1 MHGVILSDRHVRLLA
16 LAIVISIASPLFMH
30 EIDLAH
36 ADSHTPFITTW
47 NIAVKG
53 DSVVIPV
60 GNNDGTY
67 TVDWGDGSITTM
79 QGDARHT
86 YDLPGNYTVKISGDF
101 TQIRLGAGNTF
112 NAEQLQSLDQWGTIQ
127 WSTME
132 SAFKGASNM
141 TYGAT
146 DTPDLSNVMDMSSM
160 FFDARSF
167 NGDIS
172 SWDVSNVKDMS
183 YMFFY
188 AESFNQPLNDWDVS
202 NVMDMSSMF
211 ANTGFNQPLDKWD
224 VSNVTDM
231 SSMFAINPEFNQ
243 HISSWDVSSVTNMS
257 LMFTVAESFNRPL
270 NDWDVSNVTDMSY
283 MFTHAHSFNQPLN
296 KWDVSGV
303 TDMSFMFTVA
313 RQFNQS
319 LDSWDVSN
327 VTDMFSMLAV
337 TNSFNQ
343 PLNSWDVSNVTDMAR
358 MFNGASSFN
367 QPLDKWDVSGVT
379 DMNHMFMFANSFNH
393 PLDSWDVSNVM
404 DMSYMFTFDRTF
416 DQSLGKWYIIPDKTT
431 VSADE
436 ALVATIR
443 AQNEFLDGQNPS
455 YMVVQKGDGIL
466 FEMRDDALY
475 YTMSEHTKPYYD
487 ITIVSTNGFVPVSS
501 RDITI
506 TVTDNRDFPSD
517 NNDLFITTW
526 NIAVKG
532 DSVVIPVGN
541 NDGTYTVDWGDGSIT
556 TMQGDARHTYDL
568 PGNYTVKISGDF
580 TQIRLGAGNTFNA
593 EQLQSLDQWGT
604 IQWSTMESAF
614 KGASN
619 MTYGATDTPDLSNVM
634 DMSSMFFDARSF
646 NGDISSWDVSN
657 VKDMS
662 YMFFYA
668 ESFNQPLNKW
678 DVSSVMDMSLMFA
691 HANSFNQPLND
702 WDVSSVMDMSLMF
715 AHANSFNQPLNKW
728 DVSSV
733 MDMSIMFAHARS
745 FNQPLND
752 WDVSGVTD
760 MSLMFAHARSFNQP
774 LNSWDVSSVTDM
786 NHMFTTAHSF
796 NQPLNNWDVSNVKNM
811 SFMFSAVSFNG
822 NISSWDV
829 SNVTDMNHMFSG
841 APAFNQPLNDW
852 DVSNVTDM
860 TLMFASTDSFVQPL
874 DRWDVSNVTSM
885 HAMFMF
891 SAFNHPLDSWDV
903 SNVADMSLMFHFS
916 SFDQN
921 LGNWYITNDDI
932 RVSSNDTP
940 ITTIRAQN
948 EFLDGQNP
956 SYMVVQ
962 KGDGIL
968 FEMRDDALY
977 YIMPEHKK
985 PHYDIT
991 IVSTNGLVPVISRD
1005 ITITVTDIDIQT
1017 DVMGTVFLD
1026 KDNDG
1031 ILDAGEDGLSGYTMF
1046 AVHPDKVM
1054 RTITDAD
1061 GTYSFAGLSHP
1072 VYVFMNPI
1080 SFPPDHKLTTKSL
1093 YVIQQEDQT
1102 VTFNVGFA
1110 SEP

>member
-1 MHGVILSDRHVRLLA
+1 MSVIFSKYLPSFA
-16 LAIVISIASPLFMH
+16 LVIAISITSLLIIH
-30 EIDLAH
+30 EIDLTY
-36 ADSHTPFITTW
+36 ADNHMPFITTW
-47 NIAVKG
+47 NISVKG

-60 GNNDGTY
+60 GNNDGMY
-67 TVDWGDGSITTM
+67 TVDWGDGSTTTV

-86 YDLPGNYTVKISGDF
+86 YDLPGTYTVKISGDF
-101 TQIRLGAGNTF
+101 TQIHLGAGDPF
-112 NAEQLQSLDQWGTIQ
+112 NAEQLQSLDQWGTIR

-141 TYGAT
+141 TYEAT
-146 DTPDLSNVMDMSSM
+146 DVPDLSNVKDMSSM
-160 FFDARSF
+160 FFDAYSF

-172 SWDVSNVKDMS
+172 SWDVSNVTDMS

-202 NVMDMSSMF
+202 NVTNMSSMF
-211 ANTGFNQPLDKWD
+211 ANTVFNQPLDKWD
-224 VSNVTDM
+224 VSNVTNM
-231 SSMFAINPEFNQ
+231 SSMFTINPEFNQ
-243 HISSWDVSSVTNMS
+243 
-257 LMFTVAESFNRPL
+257 PL
-270 NDWDVSNVTDMSY
+270 NDWDVSNVTNMSLLFAVAESFNQPLNDWDVSNVTNMSY
-283 MFTHAHSFNQPLN
+283 MFTHAHSFNQPLD
-296 KWDVSGV
+296 KWDVSNV

-327 VTDMFSMLAV
+327 VTNMFTMLAV

-343 PLNSWDVSNVTDMAR
+343 SLNSWDVSNVTDMAR
-358 MFNGASSFN
+358 MFNGANSFN
-367 QPLDKWDVSGVT
+367 QPLDKWDVSNVT
-379 DMNHMFMFANSFNH
+379 DMNHMFMFADSFNQS
-393 PLDSWDVSNVM
+393 LNSWDVSNVT
-404 DMSYMFTFDRTF
+404 DMSYMFTFDHTI
-416 DQSLGKWYIIPDKTT
+416 DQSLGKWYIIPDNT
-431 VSADE
+431 VVSSDE
-436 ALVATIR
+436 TLVTTIR

-455 YMVVQKGDGIL
+455 YMVVQKGDGLL
-466 FEMRDDALY
+466 FEMRDNMLY
-475 YTMSEHTKPYYD
+475 YTMSEYTKSHYD
-487 ITIVSTNGFVPVSS
+487 ITILSTNGFVPTSL

-506 TVTDNRDFPSD
+506 TVADRIDPLSD
-517 NNDLFITTW
+517 NDDLFITTW
-526 NIAVKG
+526 NISVKG

-541 NDGTYTVDWGDGSIT
+541 NDGMYTVDWGDGST
-556 TMQGDARHTYDL
+556 TTVQGDARHTYDL
-568 PGNYTVKISGDF
+568 PGTYTVKISGDF
-580 TQIRLGAGNTFNA
+580 AQIHLGAGDPFNA

-604 IQWSTMESAF
+604 IRWSTMESAF

-619 MTYGATDTPDLSNVM
+619 MTYEATDVPDLSNVK
-634 DMSSMFFDARSF
+634 DMSSMFFDAYSF

-657 VKDMS
+657 VTDMDH
-662 YMFFYA
+662 MF
-668 ESFNQPLNKW
+668 SGTP
-678 DVSSVMDMSLMFA
+678 
-691 HANSFNQPLND
+691 SFNQPLND
-702 WDVSSVMDMSLMF
+702 WDVS
-715 AHANSFNQPLNKW
+715 N
-728 DVSSV
+728 
-733 MDMSIMFAHARS
+733 
-745 FNQPLND
+745 
-752 WDVSGVTD
+752 VTD

-774 LNSWDVSSVTDM
+774 LNDWDVSNVTDM
-786 NHMFTTAHSF
+786 SLMFAHARSF
-796 NQPLNNWDVSNVKNM
+796 NQPLNDWDVSNVTDMSLMFSHARSFNQPLNDWDVSNVTDMSHMFSTARSFDQPLNNWDTSSVKTM
-811 SFMFSAVSFNG
+811 SFMFSALPFNG
-822 NISSWDV
+822 DISSWDV
-829 SNVTDMNHMFSG
+829 SNVTDMDHMFSG
-841 APAFNQPLNDW
+841 APSFNQPLNDW

-860 TLMFASTDSFVQPL
+860 TLMFGGTDSFAQPL
-874 DRWDVSNVTSM
+874 DRWDVSNVTEM

-903 SNVADMSLMFHFS
+903 SNVTDMSLMFHFS

-932 RVSSNDTP
+932 LVSSDDTP

-962 KGDGIL
+962 KGDGLL

-977 YIMPEHKK
+977 YTMSEHRK

-1031 ILDAGEDGLSGYTMF
+1031 VLDAGEDGLSGYTMF

-1054 RTITDAD
+1054 RTVTDAD

-1093 YVIQQEDQT
+1093 YVVQLEDQT
-1102 VTFNVGFA
+1102 VTFDVGFA